1 MSIPKALYRQLIRGL
16 HSMQRQ
22 PPDPP
27 RLDIIHLDAAVL
39 VVDRV
44 ELLRRL
50 PAGGIVM
57 ECGVDEGKLSRQIV
71 QISNPSQLILVDTWA
86 TRRFNS
92 SKLEMIQRE
101 FTEEISRGSV
111 RIAHITSLDALR
123 ATADESLDWIY
134 IDTDHSYST
143 TRDELLLAAQKVK
156 RNGYI
161 CGHDYTLGSWP
172 SYHRYGVIEA
182 VNAFCVEH
190 HWRFAFLTHEPNRN
204 LSFALSRLA

>member
-1 MSIPKALYRQLIRGL
+1 MSIPKALYHQLIRGL
-16 HSMQRQ
+16 HSLQRQ

-101 FTEEISRGSV
+101 FTEEISRGNV
-111 RIAHITSLDALR
+111 RIARMTSLDALR